1 MGQQA
6 LQNIYQKTGENAY
19 YLAADMKDS
28 NVIGE
33 GQSSKIYKVRRW
45 HDGQIVSVKVFK
57 LNERDMSQE

>member
-6 LQNIYQKTGENAY
+6 LQNIYPKTGENAY

-33 GQSSKIYKVRRW
+33 GQSSKIFKVRRW
-45 HDGQIVSVKVFK
+45 YDGQIVSVKVFK
-57 LNERDMSQE
+57 QNETDMN